1 MDITIT
7 LTDEQGAIIK
17 DEIQKYAETLAN
29 DRMARRADRENVA
42 YVKVLMAKTPEEIKE
57 AAAPIIAAEKAKL
70 EETPIKE
77 G

>member
-29 DRMARRADRENVA
+29 DRLAQKAEREKTA
-42 YVKVLMAKTPEEIKE
+42 YMKVLLAKTPEEIKA

-70 EETPIKE
+70 EEAPIKE